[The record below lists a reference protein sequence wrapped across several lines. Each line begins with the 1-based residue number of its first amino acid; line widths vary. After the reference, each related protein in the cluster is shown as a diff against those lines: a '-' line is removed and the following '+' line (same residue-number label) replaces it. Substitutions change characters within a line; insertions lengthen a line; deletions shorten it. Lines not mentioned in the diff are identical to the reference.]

1 MIRSHEKESI
11 NFDFY
16 DSCSYQL
23 IQAIVMSRFHF
34 NVGTFTGDLRTKQE
48 NDFMSQVAV
57 LYTSQKHVQ
66 PFVLV
71 KFN

>member
-16 DSCSYQL
+16 NSYSYQL
-23 IQAIVMSRFHF
+23 IESIVLNRYHF

-57 LYTSQKHVQ
+57 LYTS
-66 PFVLV
+66 
-71 KFN
+71 